1 MTFDLQRPV
10 KGYPTVFNQ
19 SGKVLGQI
27 PGLENTMRIRF
38 AGEGLRQAAEDKKLD
53 WLLKAREKMMQPQQ
67 SQGGTDWGGLAMQG
81 INLFGSLGGFGG
93 GGGGADIGGAIGG
106 DAGFAG
112 VDSGVL
118 DSVLGNTKG
127 YTSGMTNWF

>member
-1 MTFDLQRPV
+1 MTFDPQQPFTQ
-10 KGYPTVFNQ
+10 GYGNIVNQ

-53 WLLKAREKMMQPQQ
+53 WLLEGQKLGMQSQQ
-67 SQGGTDWGGLAMQG
+67 GQGGTDWGGLAMQG

-93 GGGGADIGGAIGG
+93 GGFSYGDTPIGAGGGSVGGIGTLGPNY
-106 DAGFAG
+106 GFP
-112 VDSGVL
+112 SP
-118 DSVLGNTKG
+118 
-127 YTSGMTNWF
+127 

>member
-81 INLFGSLGGFGG
+81 ISLFGSLGGFGG
-93 GGGGADIGGAIGG
+93 GGGGGAGGGMSFADGMDLELPSFGDYGGMQIGGFPGAFG
-106 DAGFAG
+106 
-112 VDSGVL
+112 
-118 DSVLGNTKG
+118 
-127 YTSGMTNWF
+127 